1 MLNCNVCVEAIDTVN
16 GSTAAGSSPTGA
28 TGRADLLPTVG
39 NFKNYS
45 ALKYGADEVVLR
57 SVHILA
63 MHLLVLLP
71 CSFKH
76 LIQGDR
82 WFAKAI
88 TWITEARRYMMQ

>member
-1 MLNCNVCVEAIDTVN
+1 MCVEAIDTVN

-45 ALKYGADEVVLR
+45 ALKYGADEVLLR
-57 SVHILA
+57 SIHMLA
-63 MHLLVLLP
+63 VHLLMLLP
-71 CSFKH
+71 CSSMH
-76 LIQGDR
+76 LSHGDR

-88 TWITEARRYMMQ
+88 TWITK